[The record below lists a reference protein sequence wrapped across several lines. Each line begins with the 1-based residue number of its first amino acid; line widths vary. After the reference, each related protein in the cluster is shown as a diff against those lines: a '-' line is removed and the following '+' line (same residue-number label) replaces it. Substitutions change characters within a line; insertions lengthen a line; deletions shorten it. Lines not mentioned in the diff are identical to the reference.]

1 METVKADI
9 LAFGAHAD
17 DIEIGM
23 GGTAAKYAA
32 AGKKVIFCDLTKA
45 ELSSNGTVASRL
57 AEAKEAA
64 SLLGVYERVGLDLPD
79 RGLFLTEEA
88 IRVVA
93 EMIRRYRPTVI
104 FAPYEKDRHPDH
116 GACSRIVQEAFF
128 SAGIRK
134 YQTPGNEGAHKASR
148 LYFYMINGFHH
159 PDFCIDISNFM
170 DRKKQSLR
178 AYESQFEIGA
188 HSVATPLT
196 NGYIEAVEA
205 RDRLMGKEVGRTFAE
220 GFLTNVPLVLEQDL
234 IGDLE

>member
-1 METVKADI
+1 MKTNDVDI

-32 AGKKVIFCDLTKA
+32 AGKTVVFCDLTKA
-45 ELSSNGTVASRL
+45 ELSSNGTVADR
-57 AEAKEAA
+57 AEEAKRAA
-64 SLLGVYERVGLDLPD
+64 ALLGVQKRLTLDLPD

-88 IRVVA
+88 IRAAA
-93 EMIRRYRPTVI
+93 EIIRRFKPKAI

-134 YQTPGNEGAHKASR
+134 YETAGQWDAHKANR

-159 PDFCIDISNFM
+159 PDFCVDTGEFM
-170 DRKKQSLR
+170 ETKKKSLQ
-178 AYESQFEIGA
+178 AYRSQFVISEG
-188 HSVATPLT
+188 SVATPLT
-196 NGYIEAVEA
+196 SGYIEAVEA
-205 RDRLMGKEVGRTFAE
+205 RDRLMGKETGKTFAE
-220 GFLTNVPLVLEQDL
+220 GFLTSSPLLIEQDL
-234 IGDLE
+234 IGD